1 MASEA
6 RRVWGSSVDVECRE
20 PFDFGLSLRAM
31 RGFGLGP
38 AQAGATGADA
48 DVLRMGVRVDDV
60 PTLLQMRQN
69 GPTSAAMTAEAR
81 PVPASPRLLQGVAA
95 RVLNADLDLQPFYD
109 LAAGHPVLGPLTR
122 ALHGLKAFRPAAPFD
137 MLVIAVVEQQI
148 SLVAAIHIRN
158 RLVARFGA
166 EVEGEPVFPTPA
178 ALASASLDELAGCGL
193 SRRKAEYV
201 SGLAEK
207 VASGEFDL
215 ASLEAAPSDEVR
227 ERIVA
232 LRGFG
237 PWSADY
243 FLIRGLARP
252 DALPA
257 DDLGIRTIVGKM
269 LGDGSRP
276 SAAEVGV
283 LLAPL
288 APYRGLAA
296 FYLLVAQRLP

>member
-1 MASEA
+1 
-6 RRVWGSSVDVECRE
+6 VDIACRE

-31 RGFGLGP
+31 KSFGLAHP
-38 AQAGATGADA
+38 QAGVAAA
-48 DVLRMGVRVDDV
+48 EPVLRMGVRLGGI
-60 PTLLQMRQN
+60 PTLLLIRQRA
-69 GPTSAAMTAEAR
+69 PSSAVMTAEAR
-81 PVPASPRLLQGVAA
+81 PAAASPASLRDMAA
-95 RVLNADLDLQPFYD
+95 RVLSADLDLQPFYD
-109 LAAGHPVLGPLTR
+109 LAAGHPVMGPLTR
-122 ALHGLKAFRPAAPFD
+122 ALHGLKGFRPAAPFD
-137 MLVIAVVEQQI
+137 MLVIAVIEQQI
-148 SLVAAIHIRN
+148 SLMAAHHIRG

-166 EVEGEPVFPTPA
+166 EVEGEPVFPTAA
-178 ALASASLDELAGCGL
+178 ALAAASLDELTACGL

-201 SGLAEK
+201 SDLAVK
-207 VASGEFDL
+207 VAGGQFDL
-215 ASLEAAPSDEVR
+215 EALEAAPSDEVR
-227 ERIVA
+227 ERIMA

-276 SAAEVGV
+276 SAAQVAT

-296 FYLLVAQRLP
+296 FYLLVDWRRHVP

>member
-1 MASEA
+1 MRA
-6 RRVWGSSVDVECRE
+6 SVDIECRE
-20 PFDFGLSLRAM
+20 PFDFGLSLKAM
-31 RGFGLGP
+31 RGFGLAP
-38 AQAGATGADA
+38 APAPEP
-48 DVLRMGVRVDDV
+48 VLRMGVRLDEV
-60 PTLLQMRQN
+60 PTLLEMRQSRAS
-69 GPTSAAMTAEAR
+69 SAVMTAEAHPA
-81 PVPASPRLLQGVAA
+81 PVSPAVLRGVAA
-95 RVLNADLDLQPFYD
+95 RVLNAELELQPFYD

-122 ALHGLKAFRPAAPFD
+122 ALYGLKSFRPAAPFD

-148 SLVAAIHIRN
+148 SLVAAHHIRG

-178 ALASASLDELAGCGL
+178 ALAAASLDELAACGL
-193 SRRKAEYV
+193 SRRKAEYM
-201 SGLAEK
+201 SGLAAK
-207 VASGEFDL
+207 VAGGGLDL
-215 ASLEAAPSDEVR
+215 EALEAAPNDEVR

-276 SAAEVGV
+276 SAAEVGA

-296 FYLLVAQRLP
+296 FYLLVAQRLL